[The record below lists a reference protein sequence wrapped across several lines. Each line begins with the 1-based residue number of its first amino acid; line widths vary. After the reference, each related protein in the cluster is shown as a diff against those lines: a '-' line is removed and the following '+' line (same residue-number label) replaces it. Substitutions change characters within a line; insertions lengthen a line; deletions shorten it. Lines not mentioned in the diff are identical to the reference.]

1 MPGGKQAAADTLSKS
16 KTLVSFSSLLVQNEL
31 NVEVENNMA
40 NDVRIGLVELLDE
53 HDDISESKGGSG
65 PVEEALLGIQPHI
78 ITCLHLQEETRKDR
92 NLVKL
97 VEQIQRGIPDSVYD
111 MDTEIR
117 EFHKFRQGVSG
128 MLNRAEQAVFWPRIM
143 MDISRMRSACRT

>member
-1 MPGGKQAAADTLSKS
+1 M
-16 KTLVSFSSLLVQNEL
+16 F
-31 NVEVENNMA
+31 
-40 NDVRIGLVELLDE
+40 
-53 HDDISESKGGSG
+53 HDDISESNGGNG
-65 PVEEALLGIQPHI
+65 PVEIVLLGAQPHI
-78 ITCLHLQEETRKDR
+78 TWLHLQEETKKDR

-143 MDISRMRSACRT
+143 MDISKMWSA